1 MKKLVLLFVF
11 SIIAL
16 SAVLAQ
22 GPEKKVWND
31 GNIDYVPMGTK
42 IRLESADMQPESGII
57 FYTHNFSEA
66 LPYEGPI
73 ALTSE
78 GQVWF
83 SYATQD
89 AFGKV
94 ANLQTYTAVVD
105 GSAPVL
111 KYLTDGPSY
120 YDAQGS
126 FYFSSNTGF
135 LVYGEDSYS
144 GTEHIYV
151 RINDE
156 EYKDFAEEGFLSLY
170 DVDDGEYYI
179 EGYLVD
185 YVGNASDVMGAYAYL
200 DNTAPELIAV
210 INPKP
215 MQIDGNL
222 YVDPNASF
230 SIQATDNLSGVKEI
244 YVSLNGSDF
253 ARYELETQIPF
264 RGDHD
269 LRVYAVDNLGNAS
282 EVAQLDFSNTLVL
295 PAPELYLELE

>member
-1 MKKLVLLFVF
+1 MKKIVLLCVF

-31 GNIDYVPMGTK
+31 GNIDFVPMGTK
-42 IRLESADMQPESGII
+42 IRLESADLKPEAGII

-66 LPYEGPI
+66 MQYEGPI
-73 ALTSE
+73 KLDAE

-89 AFGKV
+89 AFGNIS
-94 ANLQTYTAVVD
+94 NLQTYTAVVD

-120 YDAQGS
+120 FDDRGS

-144 GTEHIYV
+144 GTEHIYIK
-151 RINDE
+151 INDE
-156 EYKDFAEEGFLSLY
+156 EYQDFAEEGFLALY
-170 DVDDGEYYI
+170 DVPDGEYYI

-185 YVGNASDVMGAYAYL
+185 YVGNASDITGAYAYL
-200 DNTAPELIAV
+200 DNTAPELKAV
-210 INPKP
+210 ITPKP
-215 MQIDGNL
+215 VQIDGNL
-222 YVDPNASF
+222 YIDPQATF
-230 SIQATDNLSGVKEI
+230 SIQASDDLSGVKEI

-269 LRVYAVDNLGNAS
+269 LRVYAVDNVGNTSDIAK
-282 EVAQLDFSNTLVL
+282 LDFSNSLVL
-295 PAPELYLELE
+295 SAPELYLELE

>member
-11 SIIAL
+11 SIIAI

-42 IRLESADMQPESGII
+42 IRLESADMKPESGII

>member
-1 MKKLVLLFVF
+1 MKKIVLLFVF

-42 IRLESADMQPESGII
+42 IRLESADMKPDSGVI

-73 ALTSE
+73 KLTSE

-89 AFGKV
+89 AFGTI
-94 ANLQTYTAVVD
+94 ANLQTYTAIVD

-120 YDAQGS
+120 YDDQGS
-126 FYFSSNTGF
+126 FYFSSKTGF

-156 EYKDFAEEGFLSLY
+156 EYNDFAEEGFLSLY

-215 MQIDGNL
+215 MEIDGNL
-222 YVDPNASF
+222 YVDPNATF

-282 EVAQLDFSNTLVL
+282 DVAKLDFSNTLVL

>member
-1 MKKLVLLFVF
+1 MR
-11 SIIAL
+11 
-16 SAVLAQ
+16 
-22 GPEKKVWND
+22 P
-31 GNIDYVPMGTK
+31 
-42 IRLESADMQPESGII
+42 
-57 FYTHNFSEA
+57 
-66 LPYEGPI
+66 
-73 ALTSE
+73 
-78 GQVWF
+78 
-83 SYATQD
+83 
-89 AFGKV
+89 
-94 ANLQTYTAVVD
+94 
-105 GSAPVL
+105 
-111 KYLTDGPSY
+111 
-120 YDAQGS
+120 
-126 FYFSSNTGF
+126 
-135 LVYGEDSYS
+135 
-144 GTEHIYV
+144 
-151 RINDE
+151 
-156 EYKDFAEEGFLSLY
+156 EEGFLSLY

-215 MQIDGNL
+215 TQIDGNL